1 MFISAKE
8 DRKHIM
14 KKASI
19 ILADKNVTFRK
30 ALRRIIQKD
39 PTLSVIN
46 EVGDGVELLK
56 LLEETR
62 PDAVILDISMP
73 KLSGLHTALI
83 IKQFYPEVKVVI
95 LTLHRE
101 KEYFL
106 KANAI
111 GVEGY
116 VIKHEADNINLAIKN
131 VLNGKKYLCS
141 PPTNGLG

>member
-1 MFISAKE
+1 
-8 DRKHIM
+8 M

-19 ILADKNVTFRK
+19 ILADDNVTFRK
-30 ALRRIIQKD
+30 FLRQIIQKD
-39 PTLSVIN
+39 PNLSVIN
-46 EVGDGVELLK
+46 EVGDGVELLNV
-56 LLEETR
+56 LEETR

-73 KLSGLHTALI
+73 KLSGLDTALI

-106 KANAI
+106 KAIAI

-116 VIKHEADNINLAIKN
+116 VIKQEADNINLAIKN
-131 VLNGKKYLCS
+131 VLNGKKYLW
-141 PPTNGLG
+141 PLPENGLG